1 MISMNTTG
9 ISKALKEIRTYDR
22 SMYMQITI
30 QMRKDA
36 QPLAS
41 EIGRDYPEE
50 TLPRWKMANP
60 SNARSD
66 KRPFPTYSSSA
77 ARGGMKPKVTA
88 GRNKDNPR
96 GIVRIQQMT
105 AGGAIL
111 DSAGSRVSNPFVK
124 NLDKKHGGSS
134 RVGQLRSR
142 VLYRAV
148 ARRKPQ
154 VEAIVAKAVA
164 ATDKIVQRVI
174 NS

>member
-41 EIGRDYPEE
+41 EVGRDYPEE

-66 KRPFPTYSSSA
+66 KRPFPTYSPSA

-164 ATDKIVQRVI
+164 TTDKIVQRVI

>member
-22 SMYMQITI
+22 SMYMQITN

-41 EIGRDYPEE
+41 EVGRDYPEE

-66 KRPFPTYSSSA
+66 KRPFPTYSPSA
-77 ARGGMKPKVTA
+77 ARGAMKPKVTA

-124 NLDKKHGGSS
+124 NLDTKHGGSS

-164 ATDKIVQRVI
+164 TTDKIVQRVI